1 MGVASLRSI
10 SVNSRMEADFN
21 FMYLMK
27 PAKMK
32 IRRNFNTGVWAQF
45 KCSSHS
51 LQFHLKVS
59 RIARLSDCLAYCLY
73 YFTPAVSKLKG
84 DAQTDS
90 VTR

>member
-59 RIARLSDCLAYCLY
+59 RVSRLSDIHSATAWLVFVLFHTRCVEIEMRCL
-73 YFTPAVSKLKG
+73 S
-84 DAQTDS
+84 
-90 VTR
+90 